1 MTDAGD
7 IAPAAA
13 MSVLIVL
20 TNIAV
25 RAVFEGVTGSVRRR
39 TAVWIAIRRSVKIVR
54 YVEAVILD
62 WAGTTV
68 DYGCFAPVGAFMKVF
83 EARGVP
89 VRLEE
94 ARAPMGLQKRDHIGA
109 MAGMERIREEW
120 RRVHGREPLEGE
132 LDAMYEDFRRHLLA
146 VLTEYAAPIPGA
158 VDTVAALRAEGLR
171 IGSTTGYTA
180 EMMNV
185 LVPEARARGYAPDV
199 VITPADVPAGRP
211 WPWMCYVNAMRLGV
225 FPLERLVRWET
236 PSRTCRRGATPA
248 CGASPSSK
256 EAANSGTLST
266 RWPPCRP
273 PNSQARSE
281 KVRASFESAGAH
293 LVLPNIALLP
303 EAVEAVDLLLA
314 KGGLPQATGNH
325 PLFGGRK

>member
-1 MTDAGD
+1 M
-7 IAPAAA
+7 
-13 MSVLIVL
+13 
-20 TNIAV
+20 
-25 RAVFEGVTGSVRRR
+25 
-39 TAVWIAIRRSVKIVR
+39 R

-185 LVPEARARGYAPDV
+185 LVPEARDRGYAPDV
-199 VITPADVPAGRP
+199 VITPDDVPAGRP

-225 FPLERLVRWET
+225 FPLERLVKVGDTLADVQEGRNAGMWSVAVVEGSSELGLSLDEVASM
-236 PSRTCRRGATPA
+236 PSAELA
-248 CGASPSSK
+248 
-256 EAANSGTLST
+256 
-266 RWPPCRP
+266 
-273 PNSQARSE
+273 ARSE

-314 KGGLPQATGNH
+314 KGGLPQATGTI